1 MNKENLSIKK
11 VLIIGS
17 PGSGKSTF
25 AIKLSEITNLPL
37 YHLDYFRHDKNSTY
51 KNNPVQWTRFLNKI
65 CSNDSWIIDG
75 NYTNSLELRI
85 KRADTIIFFDYP
97 KRISLHRVFKRRV
110 NFIYKKRSDMPD
122 LWNEKLKLKFI
133 KFVWNFN
140 KIQRPTIYRIL
151 DQYKHDR
158 NLLIFKRP
166 SEAKR
171 WLNNLTF
178 R

>member
-1 MNKENLSIKK
+1 MKK
-11 VLIIGS
+11 VLIIGC

-25 AIKLSEITNLPL
+25 SIKLASLTNLPL
-37 YHLDYFRHDKNSTY
+37 YHLDFYRHDASKKFSD
-51 KNNPVQWTRFLNKI
+51 NPDSWIKLINKI
-65 CSNDSWIIDG
+65 CQKDEWIMDG
-75 NYTNSLELRI
+75 NYTSSLETRI
-85 KRADTIIFFDYP
+85 KNADTIIFFDFP
-97 KRISLHRVFKRRV
+97 KRISLSRLLKRR
-110 NFIYKKRSDMPD
+110 IYFNNKKRSDMPD
-122 LWNEKLKLKFI
+122 GWNEKLKLRFI